1 MIHKATA
8 ADRRLFLTMWKDY
21 LTELRTLGG
30 EMLPTEKT
38 MAFFGNIFD
47 AYTTTAIRG
56 VVMMAGSRGV
66 LMEGAYANVAS
77 LDTMYEP
84 MAHNWGGYTRPAH
97 RRKGVSRVLR
107 ESMNK
112 ALREL
117 GFKTIL
123 AGAHAGNP
131 VGAVAMRARGFETI
145 QDLMVLRLEE

>member
-8 ADRRLFLTMWKDY
+8 SDRRLFLTMWKEY
-21 LTELRTLGG
+21 LTELQTLGG

-47 AYTTTAIRG
+47 AYVTTTIRG
-56 VVMMAGSRGV
+56 VVLMAGSRGV
-66 LMEGAYANVAS
+66 LMEGAYANVPS
-77 LDTMYEP
+77 FDTTYEP
-84 MAHNWGGYTRPAH
+84 MAHSWGGYTRPAH
-97 RRKGVSRVLR
+97 RRKGVSRTLR
-107 ESMNK
+107 EPMNK

-131 VGAVAMRARGFETI
+131 IGAEAMRARGFESI
-145 QDLMVLRLEE
+145 QDLMILRLEE

>member
-8 ADRRLFLTMWKDY
+8 KDRRLFLTMWKEY
-21 LTELRTLGG
+21 LTELQDLGG
-30 EMLPTEKT
+30 EMIPTPKT

-47 AYTTTAIRG
+47 AYVTTTIRG
-56 VVMMAGSRGV
+56 VVLMAGSRGV
-66 LMEGAYANVAS
+66 LMEGAYANQAS
-77 LDTMYEP
+77 HDTTYEP
-84 MAHNWGGYTRPAH
+84 MAHSWGGYTRPDH
-97 RRKGVSRVLR
+97 RRKGVSRKLR

-112 ALREL
+112 ALREM

-131 VGAVAMRARGFETI
+131 IGAEAMCARGFESV